1 MSVKEEQSPDT
12 GAAEDL
18 EVKEQSLTENPPLM
32 DEQSGIHSYKH
43 LAIDKDMIEPTR
55 LSRTS
60 VAESS
65 EILLKHEEITE
76 VNTSQ
81 RTDKLV
87 ENHPSPIPIQQ
98 KPAGLS
104 QQNLQSAKLTQS
116 ERVMN
121 ILVADFQK
129 GEF

>member
-1 MSVKEEQSPDT
+1 MSK
-12 GAAEDL
+12 
-18 EVKEQSLTENPPLM
+18 
-32 DEQSGIHSYKH
+32 
-43 LAIDKDMIEPTR
+43 
-55 LSRTS
+55 TS

-87 ENHPSPIPIQQ
+87 ENHLSPIPNQHKPGDLPQQ
-98 KPAGLS
+98 IL
-104 QQNLQSAKLTQS
+104 QNAKLTQS
-116 ERVMN
+116 ERVLN

-129 GEF
+129 DEF